1 MKSGL
6 LIAIAALVASVSTSA
21 GELDGKRIIC
31 PGQFGAKGFEF
42 VDGRVI
48 GTAIQQVAHDKVD
61 LINMEFGTEDRHNY
75 KLTTGNVYWGSW
87 RLNRKTLV
95 LDFVSREGEVW
106 PGSLQCELSPSKGE
120 FTASMEESRLSEQKA
135 LDKQMKDN
143 NI

>member
-1 MKSGL
+1 MRS
-6 LIAIAALVASVSTSA
+6 LIAVAALLASVSANA
-21 GELDGKRIIC
+21 GELDGKQIIC
-31 PGQFGAKGFEF
+31 PGEFGAKGFEF

-48 GTAIQQVAHDKVD
+48 GTAVQLVAYDKAG

-106 PGSLQCELSPSKGE
+106 PGSLQCELSPSKIA
-120 FTASMEESRLSEQKA
+120 FTAYLERSRLAEQKI
-135 LDKQMKDN
+135 LDEEMKDN
-143 NI
+143 EI